1 MPSLQFKGK
10 NIIWNHHQS
19 PLLPTHTLDLNKD
32 LSYNTKN
39 ANGNLIVEGDNL
51 LALKALLPEYQGK
64 VDCIYIDPPYNTGNE
79 GWVYNDKVNSP
90 MINEWLGQT
99 VGKESEDFTR
109 HDKWLCMMTPRLKLL
124 HEMLSDKGV
133 IFVSIDDNEVHHL
146 RMLMNE
152 IWGDENFVDEIIV
165 QTNPRGSQSSTFLAN
180 THEYILVYGK
190 NMNELIL
197 NGLSKSDG
205 SELEY
210 KYFDTIKN
218 DKYRLLGLRQ
228 RGGAWKKEDRPK
240 MYYPIYINTLD
251 GSVSL
256 EKSELFTIECL
267 PKRPT
272 GEEGRWTWSKEK
284 LQLESNMIFGKK
296 VKRDDDENYWDIFR
310 KDYFSDEFG
319 EVKETKAKTIWAE
332 KEVNYQN
339 GRTVL
344 KELFNLDIFD
354 YPKPVEMVKK
364 CLILGSSKTS
374 IILDSFA
381 GSGTTAQ
388 AVLELNKED
397 CGNRKFV
404 LVQMPEEIKL
414 ETPAGKYCIENKL
427 PLKISSITRERVRLA
442 IEKKINPV
450 IPHTGRLP
458 GFEPERKELGFEYYN
473 LGTPMDSWS
482 IISSQ
487 SNSDLPSFEKLAGY
501 IWKNLTGEKK
511 EFKQSKETGVKQ
523 YLLGEYKGEKV
534 FMLYQA
540 NLEMLEGRE
549 LCMSLP
555 IAKDLESLYP
565 QCPKLIYAPTCYLD
579 DWHREKYQIR
589 YINYPFGV

>member
-32 LSYNTKN
+32 LSYNAKN

-90 MINEWLGQT
+90 MINEWIGQT
-99 VGKESEDFTR
+99 VGKEAEDFTR

-152 IWGDENFVDEIIV
+152 IWGEENFVDEIIV

-197 NGLSKSDG
+197 NGLTKADG

-240 MYYPIYINTLD
+240 MYYPIYINPLD

-296 VKRDDDENYWDIFR
+296 VKRDDDENYWDVFR

-319 EVKETKAKTIWAE
+319 DIKETKAKTIWAE

-364 CLILGSSKTS
+364 CLILGSSKSS

-388 AVLELNKED
+388 AVLELNKD
-397 CGNRKFV
+397 GGNRKFV
-404 LVQMPEEIKL
+404 LVQMPEEIKP
-414 ETPAGKYCIENKL
+414 ETPAGKYCMDNNL

-450 IPHTGRLP
+450 VVDKG
-458 GFEPERKELGFEYYN
+458 ELEGLEVKRQEIGFEYYN
-473 LGTPMDSWS
+473 LGAPLDSWS

-487 SNSDLPSFEKLAGY
+487 SSAELPSFGKLASY
-501 IWKNLTGEKK
+501 IWKNLTGEKR
-511 EFKQSKETGVKQ
+511 EFALSNIDGVNKFC
-523 YLLGEYKGEKV
+523 LGEYKGEKV
-534 FMLYQA
+534 FLLYEQDLPKL
-540 NLEMLEGRE
+540 NGRE

-555 IAKDLESLYP
+555 IAKELEELYP
-565 QCPKLIYAPTCYLD
+565 NTPKLIYSPTCYLD